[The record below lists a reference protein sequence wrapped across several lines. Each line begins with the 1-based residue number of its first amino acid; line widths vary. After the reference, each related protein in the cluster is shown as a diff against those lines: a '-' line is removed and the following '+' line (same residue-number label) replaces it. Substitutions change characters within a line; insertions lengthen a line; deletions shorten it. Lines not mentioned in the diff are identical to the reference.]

1 MTTIEPNSELV
12 AVAWLG
18 TVAGLSSSMV
28 ATTLPTDQDTW
39 SANGFVTI
47 GGGDGT
53 TGGVIGGRPN
63 MYMPLR
69 APVLSVHTWAVAPG
83 SAKPPWGKAAHLAEL
98 IVAGCYDEASIRRRL
113 TLPGNF
119 ADARVNEAYPLGEPR
134 RIPGDT
140 SGYAHYQ
147 MDLQLHWVALT

>member
-1 MTTIEPNSELV
+1 MTTLPPNSELV

-18 TVAGLSSSMV
+18 TVTGMSPGMV
-28 ATTLPTDQDTW
+28 ATQLPADQSAW

-47 GGGDGT
+47 GGGDGS
-53 TGGVIGGRPN
+53 GGAVIGGQPN
-63 MYMPLR
+63 LYMPLR
-69 APVLSVHTWAVAPG
+69 APVLSVHCWAVTPG

-98 IVAGCYDEASIRRRL
+98 IVVGCYGETSMRRAL
-113 TLPGNF
+113 TLPGTY
-119 ADARVNEAYPLGEPR
+119 ADARVNEAYPLNEPR
-134 RIPGDT
+134 RIPGDQ